1 MQAFFDAS
9 PNQVRMSCVTITIP
23 EENNKEEKKTAKKSA
38 FLSHISDNV
47 SEFMNN
53 SSIHG
58 LKYLVGNDRTL
69 PEK

>member
-1 MQAFFDAS
+1 
-9 PNQVRMSCVTITIP
+9 MSGVTIPIP
-23 EENNKEEKKTAKKSA
+23 EENNKDETKIKKKSA
-38 FLSHISDNV
+38 FLGHISQNV

-69 PEK
+69 LEK